1 MSRKEQ
7 EYFIGLDMGTS
18 SVGWAVTDPQ
28 YKLLKFRGRDMWG
41 MREFDEANGAD
52 SRRSYRIAR
61 RRHKRELFRLN
72 FLKDQFREEIE
83 KVDPN
88 FFIRLENSKYHKE
101 DKASVLKGS
110 MNAIFDDKDF
120 KDQDY
125 FEKYPTIFH
134 LRRALINDEV
144 PYDEKY
150 SRLVFLALH
159 NMYKRRGNF
168 LNTSLSDKGGE
179 VSRPI
184 AEIYKDLQMNCNEL
198 FGTAFPE
205 NVDADELQDILQDN
219 SISKTAKK
227 EKITELLGL
236 NKKQKKEENIILLI
250 CGLAAKL
257 KNFDEN
263 IEDSLKKETMKF
275 SEEISD
281 EKEENWMKTL
291 GEEKYSCLMT
301 TVKELYDSAVLN
313 EILNGKDYISEAR
326 VESYDKHKKDLK
338 LLKAAYR
345 LYADEKTYEEMF
357 RSNTGGTYSAYV
369 NGYGVKGK
377 SKKDRRNY
385 EKKRSREELYKR
397 IKKDLNLEKRLKE
410 DSSNEILTRISN
422 EIDIEAFLPKQ
433 LTAENGVI
441 PNQIYVREMRK
452 ILSNAEKYLDFLKQE
467 DTSIESE
474 EFKTVSDK
482 IIAMFKFHIPYYVG
496 PTTEKSKEFGGN
508 GWVTRKAE
516 GKIYPWDMEK
526 KIDMEQTRE
535 NFIQNLVRDCSYLSN
550 KKVMPKHSL
559 LYEKFSVLNEIN
571 SLKIRDKK
579 IDVSLKQEIYN
590 ELFMHNAKVSKEKL
604 VKYLINNGFMESKEE
619 LTGIDINIK
628 SALASYDKF
637 CKVFGDDNMKKDSY
651 RKAAEDAIYYC
662 TIYGDSR
669 KLLKDVLKKEVF
681 GSKYGVE
688 ADDEQIKRIIGFKF
702 KDWARLS
709 RSFLE
714 LEAANVDTG
723 EAKSLIGVMWETNMN
738 LNEVLFSNK
747 YNFKKVL
754 EEKRRKEIS
763 TIQEFTFDDLSGM
776 YFPNPVKRMIWQTV
790 LVVKEIEHIMGHAP
804 AKVFVEMTRSE
815 DDKKERKDSRGKQL
829 EELYN
834 KIKDEN
840 KEWAKGQI
848 DKIKEYDS
856 NGMLKSK
863 KLYLY
868 YLQMGKDMYTGKPI
882 DIEDLLSN
890 NSKYDIDH
898 IYPESV
904 SDDSN
909 ISNNLVLVSK
919 EMNNNKRDTYPI
931 DENIRK
937 KCYPLWKT
945 LLDKELITQEK
956 FYRLVRN
963 TKLTDEE
970 MARFIARQLVETSQ
984 ATKGVTE
991 LLKMLFE
998 NQGTKIVYAK
1008 ARNVSK
1014 FRQYYG
1020 FPKSRLINDFHHAH
1034 DAYLNIVVGNVY
1046 YTKFTQDPRN
1056 FYAQKRKLKDS
1067 DSEEKK
1073 KQYYYHLRKMFKWDV
1088 QRNGNIAWIAP
1099 TKFEPKKDEEGNDIP
1114 GTYNEYKPLDGTF
1127 MTVKKMLG
1135 RNTPILSRMNYEGS
1149 GGLANATVI
1158 SHKKVKDV
1166 GYLPLKATD
1175 EKIADVKKYGGVT
1188 SISSAYFFAV
1198 EHEAKKNKK
1207 VRTIETVPVYLK
1219 NKIETEEN
1227 GLEKYCIDVLKLVN
1241 PRILVPKIKIKSLI
1255 KVDGYY
1261 LYLTGKSEPSY
1272 ILSNAVS
1279 MCLDNYWVK
1288 YISKIEK
1295 QKFDGLINEADNLK
1309 LYDILLEKHR
1319 TSIFGK
1325 KPVRVLDTLEK
1336 LRDSFRNANI
1346 ENQVIALKEIVN
1358 ATSIGNQKINLTCIG
1373 GTASVAYQRIN
1384 KKISMK
1390 KEFKLI
1396 NQSVTGLYQN
1406 EIDLLSI

>member
-41 MREFDEANGAD
+41 MREFDEASGAD
-52 SRRSYRIAR
+52 GRRSYRIAR
-61 RRHKRELFRLN
+61 RRRKRELFRLN

-134 LRRALINDEV
+134 LRKALINDEV

-397 IKKDLNLEKRLKE
+397 IEKDLNLKKRLKE

-452 ILSNAEKYLDFLKQE
+452 IVSNAEKYLDFLKQE

-508 GWVTRKAE
+508 GWVERKAE

-535 NFIQNLVRDCSYLSN
+535 NFIKNLVRECSYLSGE
-550 KKVMPKHSL
+550 KVMPKHSL

-571 SLKIRDKK
+571 SLKTKNKK

-590 ELFMHNAKVSKEKL
+590 ELFMHNAKVNKTKL
-604 VKYLINNGFMESKEE
+604 VKYLINNGFIENEEE

-628 SALASYDKF
+628 SALTSYNKF

-688 ADDEQIKRIIGFKF
+688 ADDKQINRIIGFKF

-747 YNFKKVL
+747 YNFQEVL

-776 YFPNPVKRMIWQTV
+776 YFSNPVKRMIWQTV

-804 AKVFVEMTRSE
+804 ARVFVEMTRSE

-829 EELYN
+829 EELYK

-840 KEWAKGQI
+840 KEWAEGQI

-856 NGMLKSK
+856 NGILKSK

-1088 QRNGNIAWIAP
+1088 QRDGKVAWIAP
-1099 TKFEPKKDEEGNDIP
+1099 TEFEPKKDEEGNDIP

-1149 GGLANATVI
+1149 GGLTNATVI
-1158 SHKKVKDV
+1158 SHKKAKDV

-1198 EHEAKKNKK
+1198 EHEVKKNKK

-1219 NKIETEEN
+1219 NKIETDKN
-1227 GLEKYCIDVLKLVN
+1227 GLENYCIDVLKLVN
-1241 PRILVPKIKIKSLI
+1241 PRILVPKIKMKSLI

-1261 LYLTGKSEPSY
+1261 MYLCGKADNRY
-1272 ILSNAVS
+1272 TLSNAVN
-1279 MCLDNYWVK
+1279 MCLSINWVQ

-1295 QKFDGLINEADNLK
+1295 QKFDGLINKSDNLK
-1309 LYDILLEKHR
+1309 LYDLLLEKHQN
-1319 TSIFGK
+1319 TIFSK
-1325 KPVRVLDTLEK
+1325 KPVKVYDTLEK
-1336 LRDSFRNANI
+1336 LREGFIDANI
-1346 ENQVIALKEIVN
+1346 ENQVDALKEIVG
-1358 ATSIGNQKINLTCIG
+1358 ATSIGNQKIDLSSIG
-1373 GTASVAYQRIN
+1373 GSANTGRQRIN
-1384 KKISMK
+1384 KKISDR
-1390 KEFKLI
+1390 KECKLI

>member
-1 MSRKEQ
+1 
-7 EYFIGLDMGTS
+7 
-18 SVGWAVTDPQ
+18 
-28 YKLLKFRGRDMWG
+28 
-41 MREFDEANGAD
+41 
-52 SRRSYRIAR
+52 
-61 RRHKRELFRLN
+61 
-72 FLKDQFREEIE
+72 
-83 KVDPN
+83 
-88 FFIRLENSKYHKE
+88 
-101 DKASVLKGS
+101 
-110 MNAIFDDKDF
+110 
-120 KDQDY
+120 
-125 FEKYPTIFH
+125 
-134 LRRALINDEV
+134 
-144 PYDEKY
+144 
-150 SRLVFLALH
+150 
-159 NMYKRRGNF
+159 
-168 LNTSLSDKGGE
+168 
-179 VSRPI
+179 
-184 AEIYKDLQMNCNEL
+184 
-198 FGTAFPE
+198 
-205 NVDADELQDILQDN
+205 
-219 SISKTAKK
+219 
-227 EKITELLGL
+227 
-236 NKKQKKEENIILLI
+236 
-250 CGLAAKL
+250 
-257 KNFDEN
+257 
-263 IEDSLKKETMKF
+263 
-275 SEEISD
+275 
-281 EKEENWMKTL
+281 
-291 GEEKYSCLMT
+291 
-301 TVKELYDSAVLN
+301 
-313 EILNGKDYISEAR
+313 
-326 VESYDKHKKDLK
+326 
-338 LLKAAYR
+338 
-345 LYADEKTYEEMF
+345 
-357 RSNTGGTYSAYV
+357 
-369 NGYGVKGK
+369 
-377 SKKDRRNY
+377 
-385 EKKRSREELYKR
+385 
-397 IKKDLNLEKRLKE
+397 
-410 DSSNEILTRISN
+410 
-422 EIDIEAFLPKQ
+422 
-433 LTAENGVI
+433 
-441 PNQIYVREMRK
+441 
-452 ILSNAEKYLDFLKQE
+452 
-467 DTSIESE
+467 
-474 EFKTVSDK
+474 
-482 IIAMFKFHIPYYVG
+482 
-496 PTTEKSKEFGGN
+496 
-508 GWVTRKAE
+508 
-516 GKIYPWDMEK
+516 
-526 KIDMEQTRE
+526 
-535 NFIQNLVRDCSYLSN
+535 
-550 KKVMPKHSL
+550 MPKHSL

-571 SLKIRDKK
+571 SLKIKNKK

-590 ELFMHNAKVSKEKL
+590 ELFMHNAKVNKTKL
-604 VKYLINNGFMESKEE
+604 VKYLINNGFIENEEE

-628 SALASYDKF
+628 SALTSYDKF

-651 RKAAEDAIYYC
+651 RKAAEEAIYYC

-669 KLLKDVLKKEVF
+669 KLLEEILEKKVF
-681 GSKYGVE
+681 GSECGVE
-688 ADDEQIKRIIGFKF
+688 ADKKQIRRIIGFKF

-747 YNFKKVL
+747 YNFQEVL
-754 EEKRRKEIS
+754 EEKRRTEIS

-776 YFPNPVKRMIWQTV
+776 YFSNPVKRMIWQTI

-804 AKVFVEMTRSE
+804 ARVFVEMTRSE

-834 KIKDEN
+834 KIRDEN

-868 YLQMGKDMYTGKPI
+868 YLQMGRDMYTGKPI

-919 EMNNNKRDTYPI
+919 EMNNKKSDTYPI
-931 DENIRK
+931 DESIRK

-945 LLDKELITQEK
+945 LLEKELITQEK
-956 FYRLVRN
+956 FHRLVRN

-1008 ARNVSK
+1008 AKNVSR
-1014 FRQYYG
+1014 FRHDYG

-1056 FYAQKRKLKDS
+1056 YFVQKRKAEANGSKDNK
-1067 DSEEKK
+1067 DN
-1073 KQYYYHLRKMFKWDV
+1073 LRKMFKWDV

-1114 GTYNEYKPLDGTF
+1114 GTNNEYKPLDGTF

-1158 SHKKVKDV
+1158 SHKKAKDV

-1227 GLEKYCIDVLKLVN
+1227 GLENYCIDVLKLVN
-1241 PRILVPKIKIKSLI
+1241 PRILVPKIRMKSLI

-1261 LYLTGKSEPSY
+1261 MYLCGKADNRY
-1272 ILSNAVS
+1272 TLSNAVT
-1279 MCLDNYWVK
+1279 MNLPVKWVQ

-1309 LYDILLEKHR
+1309 LYDLLLEKHR
-1319 TSIFGK
+1319 TSIFSK
-1325 KPVRVLDTLEK
+1325 KPVGVLDILEK
-1336 LRDSFRNANI
+1336 LRDSFKNASI
-1346 ENQVIALKEIVN
+1346 ENQVIALKEIVS
-1358 ATSIGNQKINLTCIG
+1358 ATSIGNQKINLKSIG
-1373 GTASVAYQRIN
+1373 GNGTVAYQRIN
-1384 KKISMK
+1384 KKISDK